1 MESKFNYTLVGVF
14 VALLLASIV
23 VFIYWLGKHNGNQQY
38 DYYHVYMT
46 ESVSGLSNDATVKF
60 MGVDVGSV
68 TTIDINPD
76 NSEQVALLLK
86 IRQGIPVK
94 VDTKASLRF
103 YGVTGLAFIELT
115 GGGKNSARLRVS
127 NSDELPIIQ
136 ESAST
141 FSNIEKTLNEL
152 ARNSTVVLENMEQ
165 LLSDENLKQVSSIL
179 LKTHTLLDSF
189 QQQQPH
195 LTSLLETGIVAE
207 KSIDNAFN
215 KLAVAAD
222 SIVTMSSSLS
232 ENGNVAEKKF
242 SQTLTEIELATN
254 SVERMSDSF
263 KRNYADAGTGL
274 THNVEQSLTSFRQ
287 LLHQMEVLVIEL
299 QKTAK
304 KIETSPADLLL
315 KRSQTK
321 LGPGEEAQSEN

>member
-1 MESKFNYTLVGVF
+1 MESKLNYTLVGFV

-23 VFIYWLGKHNGNQQY
+23 VFTYWLGKHNGSQQY

-46 ESVSGLSNDATVKF
+46 ESVSGLSNHAAVKF

-68 TTIDINPD
+68 ITIDINPD

-94 VDTKASLRF
+94 VDSKASLRF

-115 GGGKNSARLRVS
+115 GGGKNSARLRVV
-127 NSDELPIIQ
+127 NSDQLPVIQ
-136 ESAST
+136 ASAST

-152 ARNSTVVLENMEQ
+152 ARNSAVVLENMEQ

-179 LKTHTLLDSF
+179 LKTDTLLDSF

-195 LTSLLETGIVAE
+195 ISRFIETGIVAE
-207 KSIDNAFN
+207 TSIDNAFN
-215 KLAVAAD
+215 KLAVAAA
-222 SIVTMSSSLS
+222 SMISLSSSLS
-232 ENGNVAEKKF
+232 ENGHVAERKF
-242 SQTLTEIELATN
+242 SQTLAEIDLATN
-254 SVERMSDSF
+254 SVEQMSDSF
-263 KRNYADAGTGL
+263 KRNYADAGTSL

-287 LLHQMEVLVIEL
+287 LLYQMEVLVIEL
-299 QKTAK
+299 QQTAK
-304 KIETSPADLLL
+304 KIKTSPADLLL
-315 KRSQTK
+315 KRSQIK